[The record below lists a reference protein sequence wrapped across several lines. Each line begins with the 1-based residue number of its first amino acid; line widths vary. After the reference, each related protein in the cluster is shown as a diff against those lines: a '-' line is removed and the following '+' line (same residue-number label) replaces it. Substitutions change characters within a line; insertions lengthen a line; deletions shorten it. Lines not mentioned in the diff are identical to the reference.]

1 MKTLKTS
8 ILVIVI
14 IFINLMTLLSI
25 PPGWEVVDVRYDIP
39 DGYKDNTYVEI
50 ACADSANCFIWNE
63 FNAAGGYYFRRTT
76 DGGLTWKNMYM
87 DSAYIYDENNYYF
100 VPDINEIAY
109 PNEKLFIAVGD
120 SGLVVRTTD
129 KGETWESYRLD
140 KKVRL
145 FWLRMLDENYG
156 IVFKR
161 EYFGDRELN
170 ILETTDG
177 GLTWSEMNYVDDGG
191 ISFQDIDVIS
201 RNQITAIIFD
211 RISNPENKEK
221 KILMVYNDWEYCDSL
236 YMPKGAMFINF
247 VNENEG
253 WVAGGYFYSTHY
265 MDSTQEIYYT
275 SDGGKNWIEQRN
287 RPYENDKGF
296 TISGLDMYD
305 ENYGIAKSNEAF
317 LLITTDGGKNW
328 QENQLVN
335 IDYTTGSSYP
345 ISSLCAP
352 SPTTAYA
359 ILQGDTVYKYTREIS
374 DVYDNEQHL
383 SNLHPNPATSQITL
397 SLGEEFV
404 SEPEIDVV
412 DYLGNV
418 MRWTPS
424 SRWSPSDKSITINTS
439 SLSPGVYFLRVRS
452 GEKVEVRKFVVVR

>member
-8 ILVIVI
+8 ILVIVT
-14 IFINLMTLLSI
+14 IFINIMTLLSL

-39 DGYKDNTYVEI
+39 DGFKDNTYVQI

-87 DSAYIYDENNYYF
+87 DSAYFYDENNYYF
-100 VPDINEIAY
+100 VPDIDEIAY

-140 KKVRL
+140 KKVKL
-145 FWLRMLDENYG
+145 FWLRMLDEDYG
-156 IVFKR
+156 IVHRR
-161 EYFGDRELN
+161 EYLDDREID

-177 GLTWSEMNYVDDGG
+177 GKTWNKMNYVDDGRMGFLKIDLINRDQIVG
-191 ISFQDIDVIS
+191 IIWESVTNPDVP
-201 RNQITAIIFD
+201 Q
-211 RISNPENKEK
+211 K
-221 KILMVYNDWEYCDSL
+221 KFLMVYNNWEYCDTLEIPIS
-236 YMPKGAMFINF
+236 AMHIDF

-253 WVAGGYFYSTHY
+253 WVCGGKFNASNYWE
-265 MDSTQEIYYT
+265 STQVIHYT
-275 SDGGKNWIEQRN
+275 SDGGKSWVEQRN
-287 RPYENDKGF
+287 RLYEDNKGF
-296 TISGLDMYD
+296 SMYGIDMYD
-305 ENYGIAKSNEAF
+305 NKFGIAESNEAF

-335 IDYTTGSSYP
+335 IDPKSGSSYP
-345 ISSLCAP
+345 ISSICAA

-359 ILQGDTVYKYTREIS
+359 ILQGDTVYKYTRKIS
-374 DVYDNEQHL
+374 NVNEDDYYMA
-383 SNLHPNPATSQITL
+383 NLHPNPATSQITL
-397 SLGEEFV
+397 SLGEDFI
-404 SEPEIDVV
+404 SALEIDII

-418 MRWTPS
+418 IRWTPS
-424 SRWSPSDKSITINTS
+424 DKTITINTS

-452 GEKVEVRKFVVVR
+452 GERVEVRKFVVVR

>member
-14 IFINLMTLLSI
+14 IFISLMTLLSI

-100 VPDINEIAY
+100 VPDINGIAY

-129 KGETWESYRLD
+129 KGETWESYRLE

-177 GLTWSEMNYVDDGG
+177 GLTWNEMKYRDNGEIIGFLKFDL
-191 ISFQDIDVIS
+191 INKNRFAAIATHQDNNS
-201 RNQITAIIFD
+201 G
-211 RISNPENKEK
+211 EK
-221 KILMVYNDWEYCDSL
+221 TKKFLMIYDNWEHCDTLEGPKPSL
-236 YMPKGAMFINF
+236 GMDF

-253 WVAGGYFYSTHY
+253 WVCGGNFNASNYWE
-265 MDSTQEIYYT
+265 STQEIQYT
-275 SDGGKNWIEQRN
+275 SNGGKSWTEQRN
-287 RPYENDKGF
+287 RLYEKYKGYR
-296 TISGLDMYD
+296 IHEIDMYD
-305 ENYGIAKSNEAF
+305 NKFGIAESNHAF

-335 IDYTTGSSYP
+335 IDPKSGSSYP
-345 ISSLCAP
+345 ISSICAA

-359 ILQGDTVYKYTREIS
+359 ILQGDTVYKYTRKIS
-374 DVYDNEQHL
+374 DVTAEPNEIEEL
-383 SNLHPNPATSQITL
+383 GIHPNPATSKITL
-397 SLGEEFV
+397 SLGEEFI
-404 SEPEIDVV
+404 SEPEIEII
-412 DYLGNV
+412 DYLGNAYKLEYEING
-418 MRWTPS
+418 S
-424 SRWSPSDKSITINTS
+424 EITINTS
-439 SLSPGVYFLRVRS
+439 LLSPGVYFLRVRS
-452 GEKVEVRKFVVVR
+452 GEKVEVRKFVVL